1 MRTTHLFGPTL
12 LLNSVFFSS
21 CAPAAPAA
29 QGPTGGVGAAVAAV
43 AAQAACPVQ
52 GSWQL
57 ESVTMDGQRQPA
69 DQQWRQIKL
78 VTPTHYAWVGQAPDA
93 ATQPPQS
100 AADSLAAY
108 RTRGFGGG
116 TYQVRDSTY
125 TERLEYFFMPDW
137 VGREITFS
145 CRVTGDQWHHTTDYP
160 MIENGRETGRT
171 RVEEVWRR
179 IGPSGLPVR
188 QE

>member
-1 MRTTHLFGPTL
+1 MRTLRLWGPAL
-12 LLNSVFFSS
+12 LLTSIVFSS

-29 QGPTGGVGAAVAAV
+29 QTPGGAGTSAGSVTT
-43 AAQAACPVQ
+43 QAACPVQ
-52 GSWQL
+52 GTWEL
-57 ESVTMDGQRQPA
+57 VSVTVNGQRQPE

-78 VTPTHYAWVGQAPDA
+78 VTPTHYAWVGQARGAP
-93 ATQPPQS
+93 TQPLQS
-100 AADSLAAY
+100 VADSLAAY

-116 TYQVRDSTY
+116 TYQVTDSTY
-125 TERLEYFFMPDW
+125 TERLEYFVLPDW

-160 MIENGRETGRT
+160 TMENGRETGRT

-179 IGPSGLPVR
+179 IGPAGR
-188 QE
+188 